1 MPSKADEVIFFEIVA
16 LKRQGLLGEI
26 VAEHTLEMLG
36 NEVTESRLNFTAD
49 MLSELGKLC
58 FRTSE
63 KIKEAVK

>member
-1 MPSKADEVIFFEIVA
+1 MKEEIVFSELIH
-16 LKRQGLLGEI
+16 LKREGLLGEI
-26 VAEHTLEMLG
+26 VAEHTMELIG

-58 FRTSE
+58 FKTSE

>member
-1 MPSKADEVIFFEIVA
+1 MKEEIVFSELIR
-16 LKRQGLLGEI
+16 LKREGLLGEI
-26 VAEHTLEMLG
+26 VADVTLEMLG

-49 MLSELGKLC
+49 MLSELGELC

>member
-1 MPSKADEVIFFEIVA
+1 MKEEIVFSELIR
-16 LKRQGLLGEI
+16 LKREGLLGEI
-26 VAEHTLEMLG
+26 VADVTLEMLG